1 MKRWPEIIM
10 RNARTAGLILGL
22 LLSATR
28 LGVGQPARRAPVTTT
43 PHFVFYSDVETN
55 LNDALINVGVARR
68 FRRPQLFHDGDEV
81 ACFNKLP
88 SPVRAAWER
97 AADYYAEIISPS
109 GSNSRERYLLRVQL
123 AGMTDE
129 LKDADAR
136 QFVEIVQ
143 SFRAA
148 AAPAYR
154 ACRWTA
160 QDEKNRKWIEAAK
173 MQLAAE
179 EQKVAARLQ
188 QLYQKQ
194 WTLPIPVDVVQ
205 TVDFSGANTILG
217 KPGSGHILIAIEN
230 EPAYALEVVFHEASH
245 ILMDHND
252 PLREALNKAA
262 TAADFKQPGD
272 LWHVVLFY
280 TTGEAVRR
288 ILNQDNKPEYKPML
302 YAMFDR
308 GIWVNYRDVL
318 EKTWTPYLENQQTLS
333 QAAAGLIEALQQQPP
348 SPH

>member
-1 MKRWPEIIM
+1 M
-10 RNARTAGLILGL
+10 RDARKAALILGL
-22 LLSATR
+22 LLSAAN
-28 LGVGQPARRAPVTTT
+28 LGLGQPSRRAPLAAT
-43 PHFVFYSDVETN
+43 PYFAFYSDFETN
-55 LNDALINVGVARR
+55 LNDALINIGVARK
-68 FRRPQLFHDGDEV
+68 FRKPQLFHDGDET

-88 SPVRAAWER
+88 APVRSAWER

-123 AGMTDE
+123 AGLTEE
-129 LKDADAR
+129 LQDADAR
-136 QFVEIVQ
+136 QFVELAQ
-143 SFRAA
+143 NFRAA

-154 ACRWTA
+154 ACRWAA
-160 QDEKNRKWIEAAK
+160 QNEKNREWIEAAK
-173 MQLAAE
+173 TQLAAE
-179 EQKVAARLQ
+179 EQTVAARLQ

-230 EPAYALEVVFHEASH
+230 DPAYALEVVFHEASH
-245 ILMDHND
+245 ILMDHGD
-252 PLREALNKAA
+252 PVREALNKAA
-262 TAADFKQPGD
+262 SAADFKQPGD

-288 ILNQDNKPEYKPML
+288 ILRQDGKPEYKPML

-308 GIWVNYRDVL
+308 GIWANYRDAL
-318 EKTWTPYLENQQTLS
+318 EKSWKPYLENRQTLP
-333 QAAAGLIEALQQQPP
+333 QAAAGLIEVLKQQP
-348 SPH
+348 SPPH